1 MSLKNDEALADY
13 FMSLLADLPED
24 DVKTESP
31 VLSAQVAKDPVTPRS
46 LSLQASAKARSPVS
60 LAQAVDAKKDL
71 YRPRAKPLA
80 QLLEQA
86 NESLSKPFAEPED
99 KLPEVLP
106 VLPEELTPAVEPA
119 QLEETAPPEVAEPEI
134 IEQTQVEIETQSE
147 PTEPAWHNID
157 VDAAFQALFF
167 DVGGITYAVPLAE
180 LGGIHRITEITSLF
194 GKPKWFAGIMAQREE
209 KFNAVD
215 MARWVMPNEQWDLDY
230 QYLVMLDNSNWGLC
244 CEHLKG
250 TEWLNQ
256 DDVKWRQSPGKRP
269 WLAGMIKKRMCA
281 LIHVSELVNLL
292 DKGVDVDGR

>member
-13 FMSLLADLPED
+13 FMSLFADTPEEN
-24 DVKTESP
+24 VKS
-31 VLSAQVAKDPVTPRS
+31 VSGGLSTQAEEQTSQPLS
-46 LSLQASAKARSPVS
+46 LSLQASAKARAPVS
-60 LAQAVDAKKDL
+60 LSQAVDAQKDL
-71 YRPRAKPLA
+71 YHPRAKPLA

-86 NESLSKPFAEPED
+86 NESQNKPFAEPSVE
-99 KLPEVLP
+99 LPEILP
-106 VLPEELTPAVEPA
+106 VLPEELTPTVESV
-119 QLEETAPPEVAEPEI
+119 QPEVTEPEI
-134 IEQTQVEIETQSE
+134 VEQNLTQVEVETQSE
-147 PTEPAWHNID
+147 PAEPQWHNID
-157 VDAAFQALFF
+157 VEAAFQALFF
-167 DVGGITYAVPLAE
+167 DVAGITYAVPLAE

-230 QYLVMLDNSNWGLC
+230 QYLVMLTNSDWGLC